1 MKWIAGWL
9 LGLFV
14 FALPSAAQDS
24 SSAPVVERSDN
35 PSLQDTS
42 ANSGVRGGTDD
53 AREIEAALHGFPA
66 MYDLQGKKLAD
77 GEFTQWLQNDLLH
90 VTLSYDLGSAH
101 HIVEKTTL
109 RQKPRLVQ
117 EEWSWRESQGG
128 KLLRHFEL
136 DFKSDTVIAEKAT
149 EGKTNKW
156 VESLKIEPGRT
167 FAGFGFVLALKSVR
181 DRLVAGKKVE
191 LQAVGFTPKPRVVSV
206 ELSYGGLERMD
217 MAGRTI
223 IGDRFVIHP
232 KVPAIAKA
240 FVQVKDT
247 HIWLTTPRPAGFL
260 RWEGPLIEAGDSVAR
275 VDLLPGIHSGPAE
288 PVRANSH
295 QSK

>member
-9 LGLFV
+9 LCLFL
-14 FALPSAAQDS
+14 FAGVSAAQNS
-24 SSAPVVERSDN
+24 SSDTIAEHSDN
-35 PSLQDTS
+35 SSPQESNP
-42 ANSGVRGGTDD
+42 NSGIRGSTDLVW
-53 AREIEAALHGFPA
+53 EIEAAMHGFPA
-66 MYDLQGKKLAD
+66 MFDLHGKKLAD
-77 GEFTQWLQNDLLH
+77 GEFTQWLENDLLH
-90 VTLSYDLGSAH
+90 VTISYDLGSAH
-101 HIVEKTTL
+101 RIVEKTAL

-117 EEWSWRESQGG
+117 EEWSWKESQSG

-136 DFKSDTVIAEKAT
+136 DFKSETVIAEKCT
-149 EGKTNKW
+149 ESKTRNW

-181 DRLVAGKKVE
+181 DRLVAGEKVE
-191 LQAVGFTPKPRVVSV
+191 LRAVGFTPKPRVVSV

-217 MAGRTI
+217 MAGRTVT
-223 IGDRFVIHP
+223 GDRFVIHP

-240 FVQVKDT
+240 FVELKDT

-260 RWEGPLIEAGDSVAR
+260 RWEGPLVEADDSVTR
-275 VDLLPGIHSGPAE
+275 VDLLPGVYSGSAK
-288 PVRANSH
+288 PVRGDSF